1 MEVSEGISCSLY
13 VDDFSIYVSGARLA
27 DVERQLQKVID
38 RIVKWA
44 DSHGFKFSAS
54 KTKAVLFHNKRKMVG
69 VPSLNLYGE
78 LIPSTDNVRFLGLV
92 FDRRLT
98 WANHIR
104 GLKES
109 CKKPLEIL
117 KKLSRVTFGADRAIL
132 HRVSTSMVQ
141 SKLDYGCHIYRS
153 ASDSL
158 LHELESVRNKALRL
172 EIGTFYTSNADSL
185 HAESNVIPLHFHREF
200 VAAKSLLHIPLSPG
214 SPLMSLYNQALIPDE
229 FVAAKSLLHIP
240 LSPGSPLMS
249 LYNQALIPDDS

>member
-1 MEVSEGISCSLY
+1 MLSWKFRKVFHVLFMWIILPSMYLVPDLQVWSVS
-13 VDDFSIYVSGARLA
+13 FR
-27 DVERQLQKVID
+27 RQLIELSNGLIPMASSFQLLKQK
-38 RIVKWA
+38 
-44 DSHGFKFSAS
+44 
-54 KTKAVLFHNKRKMVG
+54 VLFHNKRKIVG

-104 GLKES
+104 RLKES

-141 SKLDYGCHIYRS
+141 SKLDYGCHIYGS

-158 LHELESVRNKALRL
+158 LHELSGIMRL
-172 EIGTFYTSNADSL
+172 D
-185 HAESNVIPLHFHREF
+185 
-200 VAAKSLLHIPLSPG
+200 
-214 SPLMSLYNQALIPDE
+214 
-229 FVAAKSLLHIP
+229 
-240 LSPGSPLMS
+240 
-249 LYNQALIPDDS
+249 